1 MAKITRTGEIN
12 DRSADEV
19 YQASV
24 QAFGAVGFE
33 VWKKRQLA
41 WLSPARKTVDGS
53 EISANL
59 ATRSSLPV
67 SYTLTTTV
75 EGLSEEK
82 LNEYA
87 EQFIEQL
94 QAGLSD

>member
-1 MAKITRTGEIN
+1 
-12 DRSADEV
+12 
-19 YQASV
+19 V

-33 VWKKRQLA
+33 VCKKQQLA

-59 ATRSSLPV
+59 AARSSLLV
-67 SYTLTTTV
+67 SYTLTTTL

-87 EQFIEQL
+87 EQFIEQ
-94 QAGLSD
+94 